1 MLRLADRVLRLKSVG
16 FSGGCHWCTEAVFQP
31 LRGVVSVDQGWIASD
46 PPHDTFS
53 EAVIVAFDPAVITLD
68 VLIEVHLITHASQ
81 SDHSFR
87 GKYRSGVYA
96 FDAAQQAYAED
107 VVDSLQAQ
115 FETPL
120 VTKVLPFKAFKPS
133 ELRLQNYY
141 QTDPDRPFCQVY
153 IDPKLALVRQRFSRH
168 AA

>member
-1 MLRLADRVLRLKSVG
+1 MQKVG
-16 FSGGCHWCTEAVFQP
+16 FGGGCHWCTEAVFQT
-31 LRGVVSVDQGWIASD
+31 LRGVSNVDQGWIASC
-46 PPHDTFS
+46 PPHDAFS
-53 EAVIVAFDPAVITLD
+53 EAVVVAFDPAVITLD
-68 VLIEVHLITHASQ
+68 VLIEVHLRTHASQ

-87 GKYRSGVYA
+87 GKYRSAVYA
-96 FDAAQQAYAED
+96 FDAAQHACAED

-115 FETPL
+115 FEAPL
-120 VTKVLPFKAFKPS
+120 VTRVLPFKAFKPS

-153 IDPKLALVRQRFSRH
+153 IDPKLVLVRQRFARH